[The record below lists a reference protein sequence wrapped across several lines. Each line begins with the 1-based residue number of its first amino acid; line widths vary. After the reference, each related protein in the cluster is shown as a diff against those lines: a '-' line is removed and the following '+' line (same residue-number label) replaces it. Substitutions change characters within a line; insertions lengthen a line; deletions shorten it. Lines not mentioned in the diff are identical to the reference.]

1 MEMHEPV
8 VKNAKRQINSERA
21 PNDPNYK
28 TVPSVPSDWGASD
41 FDPAKSSDRAINENP
56 DEVGCPCTEREEE
69 KPKMICRSIPISMTG
84 AVIIDDSDMAGHE
97 DRDPYH
103 TIDESLKKAL
113 DNADAVKLRIY
124 SITLE
129 KRNKIMDSHSEGMA
143 IGLQK
148 QMYLYQIEAKCYE
161 TQQAI
166 EDIRL
171 RGRKAERKNVKFVKN
186 FVKNV
191 K

>member
-1 MEMHEPV
+1 MRFW
-8 VKNAKRQINSERA
+8 KRLKRFLACYNSNTLSE
-21 PNDPNYK
+21 
-28 TVPSVPSDWGASD
+28 
-41 FDPAKSSDRAINENP
+41 
-56 DEVGCPCTEREEE
+56 
-69 KPKMICRSIPISMTG
+69 
-84 AVIIDDSDMAGHE
+84 
-97 DRDPYH
+97 
-103 TIDESLKKAL
+103 KAL